1 DLIAMNALYR
11 PGPLEYIPSF
21 VRRKNGEEEIK
32 YDLEACEEYLGET
45 YGITVY
51 QEQVMLLSQKLAGFS
66 KGDADVLR
74 KAMGKKQ
81 IEVLNKMKPQFI
93 NQAAEKGH
101 DPVVLEKIW
110 KDWEAFASYA
120 FNKSHST
127 CYAWIAYQTAY
138 LKAHYPAEYMA
149 AVLSNNMNDIKQ
161 VSFFMEEC
169 KRMGL
174 QVLGPDVNESYYKFT
189 VNENYAV
196 RFGMGAVKGVGA
208 NAVDTIVQNRKEA
221 PYKSIFDLAKKIDL
235 RAANKKAFESL
246 ALAGGFDGFIDTHRA
261 QYFHHDG
268 DGITFL
274 EKAIRYGSKFQE
286 NENSSQVSLFGD
298 ASEVQI
304 AEPIVPPCDDWST
317 MEKLAKEKEV
327 VGIYISGHPLDD
339 YKYEM
344 KYFCNAKL
352 ESLKSLEQH
361 VGKNLS
367 FGGIVTNVQHRTA
380 KNGNG
385 WGSFVLE
392 GYEES
397 YEFRIFGEEYLK
409 YRHFLL
415 QNQFVYIKINVKD
428 GFTNRD
434 TGKKSEPRIQFLDV
448 KMLIEVLPTFA
459 KKLVL
464 QFAIN
469 EINENLVSHLN
480 QIFVDNKGDNNVT
493 IEVME
498 LEKINRVIETP
509 SISVKQEVEIDV
521 DDIADDMDA
530 EELESV
536 EIDVPVEKEE
546 IIVKT
551 KLSMPSRK
559 LKVKISNE
567 LLQELDKMQL
577 NFKLN

>member
-1 DLIAMNALYR
+1 MNALYR

-32 YDLEACEEYLGET
+32 YDLEACEEYLAET

-51 QEQVMLLSQKLAGFS
+51 QEQVMLLSQSLAGFT

-74 KAMGKKQ
+74 KAMGKKDKP
-81 IEVLNKMKPQFI
+81 VLDKMKPKFI
-93 NQAAEKGH
+93 EQAAEKGH
-101 DPVVLEKIW
+101 DPIILEKIW

-174 QVLGPDVNESYYKFT
+174 AVLAPDVNESYYKFT

-208 NAVDTIVQNRKEA
+208 GAVQTIVENRKEGN
-221 PYKSIFDLAKKIDL
+221 YKSIFDLAKRIDL
-235 RAANKKAFESL
+235 RAANKKAFENL
-246 ALAGGFDGFIDTHRA
+246 ALAGGFDGFTETHRA

-286 NENSSQVSLFGD
+286 NENSAQVSLFGD
-298 ASEVQI
+298 TSEVQI
-304 AEPIVPPCDDWST
+304 AEPSVPPCDDWST

-352 ESLKSLEQH
+352 ESLKNLAQH
-361 VGKNLS
+361 LGKNLS

-380 KNGNG
+380 KNGKG
-385 WGSFVLE
+385 WATFALE
-392 GYEES
+392 GYDES
-397 YEFRIFGEEYLK
+397 YEFRIFDEDYLK

-415 QNQFVYIKINVKD
+415 QNQFVYFKINVKE
-428 GFTNRD
+428 GWVNRE
-434 TGKKSEPRIQFLDV
+434 TGKKSDPRIQFIDA
-448 KMLIEVLPTFA
+448 KMLADVLNVFA
-459 KKLVL
+459 KKLMIHL
-464 QFAIN
+464 DIK
-469 EINENLVSHLN
+469 ELNLPFVTELN
-480 QIFVDNKGDNNVT
+480 NLFMVNKGDHTVT
-493 IEVME
+493 FEVME
-498 LEKINRVIETP
+498 LERIKKIIEMSPVIIDEEME
-509 SISVKQEVEIDV
+509 SI
-521 DDIADDMDA
+521 
-530 EELESV
+530 EEGEEEAALNLA
-536 EIDVPVEKEE
+536 IPVEKEE
-546 IIVKT
+546 IVVKT

-559 LKVKISNE
+559 LKVKISSE
-567 LLQELDKMQL
+567 LLQELDKMQVS
-577 NFKLN
+577 FKLN

>member
-1 DLIAMNALYR
+1 
-11 PGPLEYIPSF
+11 
-21 VRRKNGEEEIK
+21 
-32 YDLEACEEYLGET
+32 
-45 YGITVY
+45 
-51 QEQVMLLSQKLAGFS
+51 
-66 KGDADVLR
+66 
-74 KAMGKKQ
+74 MGKKQ
-81 IEVLNKMKPQFI
+81 IDVLNKMKPQFV

-174 QVLGPDVNESYYKFT
+174 AVLGPDVNESFYKFT

-208 NAVDTIVQNRKEA
+208 GAVQTIVESRKEGN
-221 PYKSIFDLAKKIDL
+221 YKSIFDLAKRIDL
-235 RAANKKAFESL
+235 RAANKKAFENL
-246 ALAGGFDGFIDTHRA
+246 ALAGGFDGFTETHRA

-304 AEPIVPPCDDWST
+304 AEPIVPPCEDWST

-339 YKYEM
+339 YKFEM
-344 KYFCNAKL
+344 KYFCSAKL
-352 ESLKSLEQH
+352 ESLKNLEQH
-361 VGKNLS
+361 LGKNLS

-380 KNGNG
+380 KNGKG
-385 WGSFVLE
+385 WATFVLE
-392 GYEES
+392 GYDES
-397 YEFRIFGEEYLK
+397 YEFRIFDEEYLK

-415 QNQFVYIKINVKD
+415 QNQFVFFKINVKE
-428 GFTNRD
+428 GWVNRE
-434 TGKKSEPRIQFLDV
+434 TGKKSDPRIQFLDA
-448 KMLIEVLPTFA
+448 KMLADVLPTFA
-459 KKLVL
+459 KKLFIHLDIKDLHSNFVTEL
-464 QFAIN
+464 NELFAAN
-469 EINENLVSHLN
+469 T
-480 QIFVDNKGDNNVT
+480 GDNSVT
-493 IEVME
+493 FEVME
-498 LEKINRVIETP
+498 LERIKKVVEDIPVTTPVDVEEEIVDESGEVTEIE
-509 SISVKQEVEIDV
+509 IEVP
-521 DDIADDMDA
+521 A
-530 EELESV
+530 
-536 EIDVPVEKEE
+536 EKEE

-559 LKVKISNE
+559 LKVKISSE
-567 LLQELDKMQL
+567 LLQELERLQV